1 MKYLTDPHPAETE
14 LALYAGGDLPWF
26 RQWRTG
32 RHVHR
37 CSWCQ
42 QSAAEYSELRAMP
55 ATVSGLNWNPMASE
69 MKANIRLGLAAG
81 ECVGGRLAPRNVV
94 SGSRLILAGGLLS
107 ALVAVGAWISRPNL
121 HPVATSRI
129 TSGTVLEASESGIQV
144 RGTRQTLRI
153 MNPAT
158 TRNVVYTVG
167 AQSELQARSLDPA
180 TGNVAIVH
188 VYGE

>member
-1 MKYLTDPHPAETE
+1 MTYLTDAHPAETE

-26 RQWRTG
+26 RQWRTE

-37 CSWCQ
+37 CSECQ
-42 QSAAEYSELRAMP
+42 QSAAEYSELRAAP
-55 ATVSGLNWNPMASE
+55 ATVTGLNWNRVASE
-69 MKANIRLGLAAG
+69 MKANIRLGLSAG

-94 SGSRLILAGGLLS
+94 SGSRLILAGGLLCV
-107 ALVAVGAWISRPNL
+107 LVAVGAYLSRPNL
-121 HPVATSRI
+121 HPGVSSRI
-129 TSGTVLEASESGIQV
+129 TSGTVLEAAESGIQV
-144 RGTRQTLRI
+144 RGVRQTLRI
-153 MNPAT
+153 LNPAT

-167 AQSELQARSLDPA
+167 AQAELQARSLDPA

>member
-1 MKYLTDPHPAETE
+1 MTYLTHPAETD
-14 LALYAGGDLPWF
+14 LALFAGGDLPWF
-26 RQWRTG
+26 RQWRTE

-37 CSWCQ
+37 CSRCQ

-55 ATVSGLNWNPMASE
+55 AVVSGLNWNRMASE

-144 RGTRQTLRI
+144 RGMRQTLRI
-153 MNPAT
+153 MTPAT

>member
-32 RHVHR
+32 RHVHH